1 MTRIHRQITL
11 GHRLQSVSLP
21 ELSVSEVEYGPRRSI
36 AEHGHEHANISL
48 VLSGA
53 FDETIDRITHRA
65 TACSLVFKPAHLLHH
80 DRFGPHGAR
89 LLVIE
94 LKPDRARGRQWSR
107 VFDGPPWVRDVTLAA
122 IGLNVYRSFCRC
134 VDGDE
139 GAACRLQSEVEN
151 LLEARARQEPQS
163 RVLGPPAWL
172 APARRRLLESGRPR
186 VRDVAAMAD
195 VHPVYFARVFR
206 RHFRCSAR
214 EYRRR
219 QAVMWAAEL
228 LSCSDLALANV
239 ARTVGFADQ
248 SHLCREFRRE
258 LRVTPTGIPP
268 SDAARMRLQT
278 FKTLRFGPHKVRP

>member
-1 MTRIHRQITL
+1 MPTSASCCRVLLTRRSTASRIVPRRAVSCSSPPISCITTGSGPTARVCWSSSSNQTGL
-11 GHRLQSVSLP
+11 EGGSGRGSLMVLPGCVTSRWPPSVSMSTEASAGALTAMRA
-21 ELSVSEVEYGPRRSI
+21 PRADCRVRLKTCLRPVPDKSRS
-36 AEHGHEHANISL
+36 
-48 VLSGA
+48 
-53 FDETIDRITHRA
+53 
-65 TACSLVFKPAHLLHH
+65 
-80 DRFGPHGAR
+80 
-89 LLVIE
+89 
-94 LKPDRARGRQWSR
+94 RGC
-107 VFDGPPWVRDVTLAA
+107 L
-122 IGLNVYRSFCRC
+122 
-134 VDGDE
+134 
-139 GAACRLQSEVEN
+139 
-151 LLEARARQEPQS
+151 
-163 RVLGPPAWL
+163 
-172 APARRRLLESGRPR
+172 ARRRLLESGRPR